1 MNVTSLLLIVSSET
15 IFWSPFLFSLK
26 WSAHSLLVPQG
37 VWQEGKGDHETGN
50 LVLRSPVLEVSQKG
64 DHETGNLVL
73 RSPVL
78 EVSQKGDHET
88 GNFALYSQ
96 VLVVSQKSDH
106 DTGNL
111 ALCSPVLV
119 VSQVN
124 LHLHRRRS
132 ALNISIINYY
142 AELLIEMLLKSV
154 NYGFIETFIT
164 LALYNTSFQQEIIV
178 PSYGIFLKNKI
189 RYCTKFKTSLFMCFT

>member
-64 DHETGNLVL
+64 N
-73 RSPVL
+73 
-78 EVSQKGDHET
+78 HET
-88 GNFALYSQ
+88 GNFALYSP

-106 DTGNL
+106 ATGNL

-124 LHLHRRRS
+124 LHWHRRRS

-154 NYGFIETFIT
+154 IYRFIETFIT

-178 PSYGIFLKNKI
+178 PSYGIF
-189 RYCTKFKTSLFMCFT
+189 F